1 MNLVSSTKIRLNPDE
16 EDALEY
22 VDYILADLHQT
33 LTDRSEKLIDEDGIV
48 YSSKDVQMANAIVF
62 NLFNGRMF
70 IGNPDDHI
78 NDDNDDDEEEENN

>member
-22 VDYILADLHQT
+22 VDYILADLHQI
-33 LTDRSEKLIDEDGIV
+33 LTDSSEKMIDEDGIV
-48 YSSKDVQMANAIVF
+48 YSSKDIQMANAIVF
-62 NLFNGRMF
+62 NLFNRRMF

-78 NDDNDDDEEEENN
+78 NDDNDDDEEEDD

>member
-33 LTDRSEKLIDEDGIV
+33 LTDSSGKIIDEDGTV
-48 YSSKDVQMANAIVF
+48 YSSKDIQMANAIVF
-62 NLFNGRMF
+62 NLFNRRMF

-78 NDDNDDDEEEENN
+78 NDDNDDDEEEDD

>member
-22 VDYILADLHQT
+22 VNYILEDLHQT

-48 YSSKDVQMANAIVF
+48 YSSKDIQMASAIVF
-62 NLFNGRMF
+62 NLFNGQMS
-70 IGNPDDHI
+70 IGNPDGHI
-78 NDDNDDDEEEENN
+78 NDDEERE

>member
-22 VDYILADLHQT
+22 VDCILEDLYQT
-33 LTDRSEKLIDEDGIV
+33 LTDRSEKMIDEDGIV
-48 YSSKDVQMANAIVF
+48 YSSKDVQLANAIVF

-78 NDDNDDDEEEENN
+78 SNSSNWSK

>member
-1 MNLVSSTKIRLNPDE
+1 MNLVSNTKIRLNPDE

-22 VDYILADLHQT
+22 VDYLLEDLHQT
-33 LTDRSEKLIDEDGIV
+33 LTDNSEKLIDEDGVV
-48 YSSKDVQMANAIVF
+48 YSSKDIQMADAIVF

-78 NDDNDDDEEEENN
+78 SDSSSWSK